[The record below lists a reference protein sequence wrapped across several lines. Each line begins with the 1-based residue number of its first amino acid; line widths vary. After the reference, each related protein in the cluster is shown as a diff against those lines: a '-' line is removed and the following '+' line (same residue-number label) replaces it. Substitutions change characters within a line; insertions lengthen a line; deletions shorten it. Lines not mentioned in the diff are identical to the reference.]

1 MVKAYRE
8 SYMLQRRKENE
19 NMWLQGMYVYKA
31 LEAVIGTAFGKTKI
45 KYVQEPFDIFPK
57 TKLEIE
63 QEKEAERQK
72 LIDYLNRLMGK

>member
-8 SYMLQRRKENE
+8 AYTLQRRKENE

-31 LEAVIGTAFGKTKI
+31 LEAVIGTAFGKNRI
-45 KYVQEPFDIFPK
+45 KYVQEPFDLFPK
-57 TKLEIE
+57 TKIEIE

-72 LIDYLNRLMGK
+72 LINFLNRLVG

>member
-8 SYMLQRRKENE
+8 AYTLRRRRDNE
-19 NMWLQGMYVYKA
+19 DMWLQGMYVYKA
-31 LEAVIGTAFGKTKI
+31 LEAVIGTAFGKSKV

-63 QEKEAERQK
+63 QEKAQERQK
-72 LIDYLNRLMGK
+72 LINFLNRLVS